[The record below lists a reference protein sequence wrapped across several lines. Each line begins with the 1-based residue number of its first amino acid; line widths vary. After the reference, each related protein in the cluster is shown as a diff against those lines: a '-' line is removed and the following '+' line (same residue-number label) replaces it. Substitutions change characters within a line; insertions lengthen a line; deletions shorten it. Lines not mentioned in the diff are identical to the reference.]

1 MAAPF
6 SLNGRLL
13 ESFMTKEQYLT
24 LNRASGPNS
33 DAPTAPFVKV
43 IAIIATLGGLLFG
56 YDTGVISGALLF
68 MGSELHLTPL
78 TTGLVTSSLLF
89 GAAFGAL
96 LAGHMANAAG
106 RKKIIIYLAVIFA
119 IGAVGTAM
127 APDVSWMIFF
137 RLVLGVAV
145 GGAAATV
152 PVYIAEIA
160 PANKRGQLVTL
171 QELMIVSGQLLAY
184 ISNASFHELW
194 GGESTWRWMLAVA
207 TLPAVLLWFGMMF
220 MPDTPR
226 WYAMKGRLAEA
237 RRVLDRTRRP
247 EDVEWELME
256 IEETLEAQRAQGKPR
271 LRELLTPWLFKLFM
285 IGIGIAVIQQMT
297 GVNTIMYYAPT
308 VLTAVGMSDN
318 AALVATVANGVV
330 SVLMT
335 FVGIWMLGKIGRR
348 TMTMLGQF
356 GCTACL
362 VFIGA
367 VSYLLPETVNGQP
380 DALRGYMVLAG
391 MLMFLCFQQ
400 GALSPVTWLLLSEI
414 FPTRLRGVFMGGA
427 VFSMWIANFLI
438 SLFFPILLA
447 WVGLSGTFFIFA
459 AFGILGATFV
469 IKCVPETRNRSLEQI
484 EHYLHD
490 WLDNSPEGQ
499 RRARERKAYRGQMD
513 KARL

>member
-1 MAAPF
+1 M
-6 SLNGRLL
+6 SQ
-13 ESFMTKEQYLT
+13 EQYLT
-24 LNRASGPNS
+24 LNKASGPNS
-33 DAPTAPFVKV
+33 DAPATPFVKIV
-43 IAIIATLGGLLFG
+43 ALIATLGGLLFG

-68 MGSELHLTPL
+68 MGKELHLTPF

-96 LAGHMANAAG
+96 LSGHLASAAG
-106 RKKIIIYLAVIFA
+106 RKKIILWLAVIFA
-119 IGAVGTAM
+119 IGAVGTAL
-127 APDVSWMIFF
+127 APDVNWMIFF

-152 PVYIAEIA
+152 PVYIAEMA

-184 ISNASFHELW
+184 ISNATFHELW

-237 RRVLDRTRRP
+237 RRVLERTRRKD
-247 EDVEWELME
+247 DVEWELME
-256 IEETLEAQRAQGKPR
+256 ITETLDEQRNLGKPKI
-271 LRELLTPWLFKLFM
+271 REIMTPWLFKLFM
-285 IGIGIAVIQQMT
+285 IGIGVAVIQQLT

-308 VLTAVGMSDN
+308 VLTSVGMTDN
-318 AALVATVANGVV
+318 AALFATIANGVV

-348 TMTMLGQF
+348 PMTMIGQF
-356 GCTACL
+356 GCTTCL

-380 DALRGYMVLAG
+380 DALRAYMVLAG
-391 MLMFLCFQQ
+391 MLLFLSFQQ

-414 FPTRLRGVFMGGA
+414 FPTRMRGMFMGGA

-438 SLFFPILLA
+438 SLFFPMLLS

-459 AFGILGATFV
+459 AIGIFGAFFV

-484 EHYLHD
+484 EHYLREK
-490 WLDNSPEGQ
+490 LDTSPAG
-499 RRARERKAYRGQMD
+499 KAYARKSWASSQAD
-513 KARL
+513 KI

>member
-1 MAAPF
+1 M
-6 SLNGRLL
+6 S
-13 ESFMTKEQYLT
+13 KEQYLT

-33 DAPTAPFVKV
+33 DAPTTPFVKV
-43 IAIIATLGGLLFG
+43 VALIATLGGLLFG

-68 MGSELHLTPL
+68 MGNELHLTPF

-96 LAGHMANAAG
+96 LSGYLASAAG
-106 RKKIIIYLAVIFA
+106 RKKIILWLAVIFA
-119 IGAVGTAM
+119 IGAIGTAL
-127 APDVSWMIFF
+127 APDVNWMIFF

-152 PVYIAEIA
+152 PVYIAEMA

-184 ISNASFHELW
+184 ISNAGFHAVW

-220 MPDTPR
+220 MPDSPR

-237 RRVLDRTRRP
+237 RRVLERTRRK

-256 IEETLEAQRAQGKPR
+256 ISETLDEQRSLGKPR
-271 LRELLTPWLFKLFM
+271 FREMMTPWLFKLFM
-285 IGIGIAVIQQMT
+285 IGIGIAVIQQLT

-308 VLTAVGMSDN
+308 VLTSVGMSDN
-318 AALVATVANGVV
+318 AALFATIANGVV

-348 TMTMLGQF
+348 TMTMIGQF

-380 DALRGYMVLAG
+380 DALRAYMVLVG
-391 MLMFLCFQQ
+391 MLLFLSFQQ

-414 FPTRLRGVFMGGA
+414 FPTRLRGIFMGGA

-438 SLFFPILLA
+438 SLFFPILLS
-447 WVGLSGTFFIFA
+447 WIGLSGTFFIFA
-459 AFGILGATFV
+459 GIGVFGALFV

-484 EHYLHD
+484 EHYLQD
-490 WLDNSPEGQ
+490 RLDTSE
-499 RRARERKAYRGQMD
+499 ERKAARKVWAESQAD
-513 KARL
+513 KA

>member
-1 MAAPF
+1 
-6 SLNGRLL
+6 
-13 ESFMTKEQYLT
+13 MTKEQYLT
-24 LNRASGPNS
+24 LNKASGPNS
-33 DAPTAPFVKV
+33 DAPTTPFVKV
-43 IAIIATLGGLLFG
+43 VALIATLGGLLFG

-68 MGSELHLTPL
+68 MGTELHLTPF

-96 LAGHMANAAG
+96 LSGQLANAAG
-106 RKKIIIYLAVIFA
+106 RKKIILCLAVIFA
-119 IGAVGTAM
+119 IGAIGTAM
-127 APDVSWMIFF
+127 APDINWMVFF

-184 ISNASFHELW
+184 ISNSAFHEIW

-237 RRVLDRTRRP
+237 RRVLERTRRQ
-247 EDVEWELME
+247 EDVEWELLE
-256 IEETLEAQRAQGKPR
+256 ITETLDEHRSLGKTK
-271 LRELLTPWLFKLFM
+271 LREIMTPWLFKLFM
-285 IGIGIAVIQQMT
+285 IGIGIAVIQQLT

-308 VLTAVGMSDN
+308 VLTSVGMTDN
-318 AALVATVANGVV
+318 AALFATIANGAV

-348 TMTMLGQF
+348 PMTMIGQF

-380 DALRGYMVLAG
+380 DAFRAYMVLVG
-391 MLMFLCFQQ
+391 MLLFLSFQQ

-414 FPTRLRGVFMGGA
+414 FPTRLRGIFMGGA

-438 SLFFPILLA
+438 SLFFPILLS

-459 AFGILGATFV
+459 GIGVFGSLFV
-469 IKCVPETRNRSLEQI
+469 IKYVPETRNRSLEQI

-490 WLDNSPEGQ
+490 KLDTKEGKAA
-499 RRARERKAYRGQMD
+499 RASKGWASTQENKV
-513 KARL
+513 